1 MTKEQKQVIEFMTLF
16 HQHVLDQPI
25 IPSLEVRRLR
35 AKLILEEA
43 IETVE
48 ALGFDVLVCLEVRQ
62 GRTQGTEVGTIGT
75 DMDGVFLLPN
85 GKENIIKIADGLA
98 DLHYVGYCGTA
109 AACGIDME
117 PVFAEV
123 HRSNMS
129 KMWTEEDLKQQKT
142 LYPTGVVENYGGGL
156 YRILVDGKVIKSPSY
171 SPADIASILAQ
182 Q

>member
-1 MTKEQKQVIEFMTLF
+1 MTKEQNQVSEFMRLF
-16 HQHVLDQPI
+16 AQQVETKPTV
-25 IPSLEVRRLR
+25 PSQEIRQLR

-43 IETVE
+43 LETIH
-48 ALGFDVLVCLEVRQ
+48 ALGFFLNRDHDLESSGDPSLIQ
-62 GRTQGTEVGTIGT
+62 
-75 DMDGVFLLPN
+75 
-85 GKENIIKIADGLA
+85 IADGLA

-129 KMWTEEDLKQQKT
+129 KMWTAEDLKQQKA

-156 YRILVDGKVIKSPSY
+156 YRILVQGKVIKSPSY
-171 SPADIASILAQ
+171 SPAKIADLIEAQ
-182 Q
+182 KFGR

>member
-1 MTKEQKQVIEFMTLF
+1 MTKEQSMVIEFMNLF
-16 HQHVLDQPI
+16 KQQVLPKPA

-35 AKLILEEA
+35 AKVILEEA

-48 ALGFDVLVCLEVRQ
+48 ALGFIVPGGIAEALFCNCQLGEPNLVQ
-62 GRTQGTEVGTIGT
+62 
-75 DMDGVFLLPN
+75 
-85 GKENIIKIADGLA
+85 IADGLG
-98 DLHYVGYCGTA
+98 DSHYVGYCGTA

-156 YRILVDGKVIKSPSY
+156 YRILVDGKLIKSPSY
-171 SPADIASILAQ
+171 SPADIVTVLKNQ
-182 Q
+182 GM